1 MVGPWTRSR
10 KVQPTGL
17 PDTPEVGWEE
27 REARMALGFLLGL
40 LEGWD
45 CYLLTGKAGQGE
57 HKGGSLELER
67 TRCARGNV
75 DREPVVQDTDRI

>member
-1 MVGPWTRSR
+1 
-10 KVQPTGL
+10 
-17 PDTPEVGWEE
+17 
-27 REARMALGFLLGL
+27 MALGFLLGL

-75 DREPVVQDTDRI
+75 DREPVVQDTDWI